1 MYEWNTDLYKM
12 FFEIGIKR
20 LLNNSGLLSYIT
32 PKFYLVNLDD
42 EKMREYLMDNM
53 HIDFLS
59 FCNPFDVVTENVI
72 TMLRKDKSKQTFVRV
87 YRQDE
92 ESKVFNEA
100 LPLDMEYSK
109 TNLHKEW
116 VTGIDSNVLA
126 ILTKMGLPIKLRDIS
141 SSKRG
146 AEISKKDMRATQ
158 SGLPSLI
165 GQDMKKYSINWSNT
179 YLDIN
184 HKEYYRLSP
193 FFSKEMI
200 YLRRVDICLE
210 ATIGDIIYGF
220 NKNVYGIKIDET
232 KGYNRKFVLALLN
245 SKALDYYYR
254 KKFSTKKEDVFP
266 EIQTYLYEQL
276 PIPRVSEVQQQP
288 IVELVDKIISY
299 KRINPLTDTSEWERQ
314 IDKLVYDLYDLDD
327 NERKLIEEE

>member
-20 LLNNSGLLSYIT
+20 LINSSGLLSYIT

-42 EKMREYLMDNM
+42 ERMRKYLMDNM
-53 HIDFLS
+53 RIDFLS

-72 TMLRKDKSKQTFVRV
+72 TMLKKDKSLQHSVKIF
-87 YRQDE
+87 RQND
-92 ESKVFNEA
+92 ESKAFEED
-100 LPLDMEYSK
+100 LPLDLIYAE

-116 VTGIDSNVLA
+116 ITGIDGNVLA
-126 ILTKMGLPIKLRDIS
+126 ILTKMGLPIKLKDIS

-146 AEISKKDMRATQ
+146 AEISKKNMRATQ

-179 YLDIN
+179 YLDMN
-184 HKEYYRLSP
+184 HKEYHRLIP
-193 FFSKEMI
+193 FFSKDMI
-200 YLRRVDICLE
+200 YLRRVDMCLE
-210 ATIGDIIYGF
+210 ATIGDIVYGF
-220 NKNVYGIKIDET
+220 NKNVYGIKIDEQ
-232 KGYNRKFVLALLN
+232 KGYNTKFILALLN
-245 SKALDYYYR
+245 SKALNYYYR

-276 PIPRVSEVQQQP
+276 PIPDATSAQQKP
-288 IVELVDKIISY
+288 VIDLVDIILA
-299 KRINPLTDTSEWERQ
+299 KKQNPQTDTSVEENA
-314 IDKLVYDLYDLDD
+314 IDKLVYQLYGLTED
-327 NERKLIEEE
+327 EIKIVEA